1 MEVRKSTHVQYDL
14 QYHLVWTTKY
24 RYKVLNGQI
33 AERTRELI
41 RQCCKSM
48 DITIIKGAISKDHI
62 HILIS
67 CPPSISLSK
76 IVQQI
81 KVKTSRMLLQEYKDL
96 KRRYWGQHLWAS
108 GYFCRSVGV
117 ITDKIIKEYIENQ
130 QDEYEENFK
139 IV

>member
-1 MEVRKSTHVQYDL
+1 MRRSSHVQYDL

-24 RYKVLNGQI
+24 RYKVLNGKI

-41 RQCCKSM
+41 RQSCKSM
-48 DITIIKGAISKDHI
+48 DITIIKGAISKDHV
-62 HILIS
+62 HVLIS
-67 CPPSISLSK
+67 CPPSISISK

-81 KVKTSRMLLQEYKDL
+81 KGKSSRVLLQEYKDL
-96 KRRYWGQHLWAS
+96 KRRYCGQHLWAS

-130 QDEYEENFK
+130 QDEFEENFK

>member
-1 MEVRKSTHVQYDL
+1 MRKSSHVQYDL

-24 RYKVLNGQI
+24 RYKVLNGRI

-41 RQCCKSM
+41 RQSCKSM
-48 DITIIKGAISKDHI
+48 DITIIKGAISIDHV

-67 CPPSISLSK
+67 CPPSLSISK

-81 KVKTSRMLLQEYKDL
+81 KGKSSRMLLQEYKDL

-130 QDEYEENFK
+130 QDEFEENFK

>member
-1 MEVRKSTHVQYDL
+1 MRKSSHVQYDL

-24 RYKVLNGQI
+24 RYKVLNGKI

-41 RQCCKSM
+41 RQCCKLM

-67 CPPSISLSK
+67 CSPSISLSK

-81 KVKTSRMLLQEYKDL
+81 KGKTSRMLLQEYKDL

>member
-1 MEVRKSTHVQYDL
+1 MRRSSHVQYDL

-24 RYKVLNGQI
+24 RYKVLNGKI

-41 RQCCKSM
+41 RQSCKSM
-48 DITIIKGAISKDHI
+48 DITIIKGAISKDHV

-67 CPPSISLSK
+67 CPPSISISK

-81 KVKTSRMLLQEYKDL
+81 KGKSSRVLLQEYKDL
-96 KRRYWGQHLWAS
+96 KRRYCGQHLWAS
-108 GYFCRSVGV
+108 GYFCRSVGE

-130 QDEYEENFK
+130 QDEFEENFK

>member
-1 MEVRKSTHVQYDL
+1 MRRSSHVQYDL

-24 RYKVLNGQI
+24 RYKVLNGKI

-41 RQCCKSM
+41 RQSCKSM
-48 DITIIKGAISKDHI
+48 DITITKGAISKDHV

-67 CPPSISLSK
+67 CPPSISISK

-81 KVKTSRMLLQEYKDL
+81 KGKSSRVLLQEYKDL

-130 QDEYEENFK
+130 QDEFEENFK

>member
-1 MEVRKSTHVQYDL
+1 MRRASHVQYDL

-24 RYKVLNGQI
+24 RYKVLNGKI

-41 RQCCKSM
+41 RQSCKSM
-48 DITIIKGAISKDHI
+48 DITIIKGAISKDHV
-62 HILIS
+62 HVLIS
-67 CPPSISLSK
+67 CPPSISISK

-81 KVKTSRMLLQEYKDL
+81 KGKSSRVLLQEYKDL
-96 KRRYWGQHLWAS
+96 KRRYCGQHLWAS
-108 GYFCRSVGV
+108 GYFCRSVGE

-130 QDEYEENFK
+130 QDEFEENFK

>member
-1 MEVRKSTHVQYDL
+1 MRKSSHVQYDL

-24 RYKVLNGQI
+24 RYKVLNGKI

-81 KVKTSRMLLQEYKDL
+81 KGKTSKMLLQEYKDL

>member
-1 MEVRKSTHVQYDL
+1 MRKSTHVQYDL

-24 RYKVLNGQI
+24 RYKVLNGKI

-48 DITIIKGAISKDHI
+48 DITIIKGAISKDQI

-67 CPPSISLSK
+67 CSPSISLSK

-81 KVKTSRMLLQEYKDL
+81 KGKTSRMLLQEYKDL

>member
-1 MEVRKSTHVQYDL
+1 MRRSSHVQYDL
-14 QYHLVWTTKY
+14 QYHLVWTAKY
-24 RYKVLNGQI
+24 RYKVLNGKI

-41 RQCCKSM
+41 RQSCKSM
-48 DITIIKGAISKDHI
+48 DITIIKGAISKDHV
-62 HILIS
+62 HVLIS
-67 CPPSISLSK
+67 CPPSISISK

-81 KVKTSRMLLQEYKDL
+81 KGKSSRVLLQEYKDL

-130 QDEYEENFK
+130 QDEFEENFK

>member
-1 MEVRKSTHVQYDL
+1 MRKSTHVQYDL

-24 RYKVLNGQI
+24 RYKVLNGRI

-41 RQCCKSM
+41 RQSCKSM
-48 DITIIKGAISKDHI
+48 DITIIKGAISKDHV

-67 CPPSISLSK
+67 CPPSLSISK
-76 IVQQI
+76 KVQQI
-81 KVKTSRMLLQEYKDL
+81 KGKSSRVLLQEYKDL

-130 QDEYEENFK
+130 QDEFEENFK

>member
-1 MEVRKSTHVQYDL
+1 MRRSSHVQYDL

-24 RYKVLNGQI
+24 RYKVLNGKI

-41 RQCCKSM
+41 RQSCKSM
-48 DITIIKGAISKDHI
+48 DITIIKGAISKDHV

-67 CPPSISLSK
+67 CPPSISISK

-81 KVKTSRMLLQEYKDL
+81 KGKSSRVLLQEYKDL

-130 QDEYEENFK
+130 QDEFEENFK

>member
-1 MEVRKSTHVQYDL
+1 MRRSSHVQYYL

-24 RYKVLNGQI
+24 RYKVLNGKI

-41 RQCCKSM
+41 RQSCKSM
-48 DITIIKGAISKDHI
+48 DITIIKGAISKDHV

-67 CPPSISLSK
+67 CPPSISISK

-81 KVKTSRMLLQEYKDL
+81 KGKSSRVLLQEYKDL

-130 QDEYEENFK
+130 QDEFEENFK

>member
-1 MEVRKSTHVQYDL
+1 MRRSSHVQYDL

-24 RYKVLNGQI
+24 RYKVLNGKI

-41 RQCCKSM
+41 RQSCKSM
-48 DITIIKGAISKDHI
+48 DITIIKGAISKDHV
-62 HILIS
+62 HVLIS
-67 CPPSISLSK
+67 CPPSISISK

-81 KVKTSRMLLQEYKDL
+81 KGKSSRVLLQEYKDL

-108 GYFCRSVGV
+108 GYFCRSVGE

-130 QDEYEENFK
+130 QDEFEENFK

>member
-1 MEVRKSTHVQYDL
+1 
-14 QYHLVWTTKY
+14 
-24 RYKVLNGQI
+24 
-33 AERTRELI
+33 
-41 RQCCKSM
+41 M
-48 DITIIKGAISKDHI
+48 DITIIKGAISKDYI

-67 CPPSISLSK
+67 CSPSISLSK

-81 KVKTSRMLLQEYKDL
+81 KGETSRMLLQEYKDL

>member
-1 MEVRKSTHVQYDL
+1 MRKSTHVQYDL

-24 RYKVLNGQI
+24 RYKVLNGKI

-81 KVKTSRMLLQEYKDL
+81 KGKTSRMLLQEYKDL

>member
-1 MEVRKSTHVQYDL
+1 MRRSSHVQYDL

-24 RYKVLNGQI
+24 RYKVLNGKI

-41 RQCCKSM
+41 RQSCKSM
-48 DITIIKGAISKDHI
+48 DITIIKGAISKDHV
-62 HILIS
+62 HVLIS
-67 CPPSISLSK
+67 CPPSISISK

-81 KVKTSRMLLQEYKDL
+81 KGKSSRVLLQEYKDL
-96 KRRYWGQHLWAS
+96 KRRYCGQHLWAS

-117 ITDKIIKEYIENQ
+117 VTDKIIKEYIENQ
-130 QDEYEENFK
+130 QDEFEENFK

>member
-1 MEVRKSTHVQYDL
+1 MRKSSHVQYDL

-24 RYKVLNGQI
+24 RYKVLNGKI

-41 RQCCKSM
+41 RKSCKSM
-48 DITIIKGAISKDHI
+48 DITIIKGAISKDHV

-67 CPPSISLSK
+67 CPPSISISK

-81 KVKTSRMLLQEYKDL
+81 KGKSSRVLLQEYKDL

-117 ITDKIIKEYIENQ
+117 ITDKIIMEYIENQ
-130 QDEYEENFK
+130 QDEFEENFK

>member
-1 MEVRKSTHVQYDL
+1 MRKSSHVQYDL

-24 RYKVLNGQI
+24 RYKVLNGRI

-41 RQCCKSM
+41 RQSCKSM
-48 DITIIKGAISKDHI
+48 DITIIKGAISKDHV

-67 CPPSISLSK
+67 CPPSLSISK

-81 KVKTSRMLLQEYKDL
+81 KGKSSRMLLQEYKDL

-130 QDEYEENFK
+130 QDEFEENFK

>member
-1 MEVRKSTHVQYDL
+1 MRRSSHVQYDL

-24 RYKVLNGQI
+24 RYKVLNGKI

-41 RQCCKSM
+41 RQSCKTM
-48 DITIIKGAISKDHI
+48 DITIIKGAISKDHV

-67 CPPSISLSK
+67 CPPSLSISK
-76 IVQQI
+76 IMQQI
-81 KVKTSRMLLQEYKDL
+81 KGKSSRALLQEYKDL

-130 QDEYEENFK
+130 QDEFEENFK

>member
-1 MEVRKSTHVQYDL
+1 MRRSSHVQYDL

-24 RYKVLNGQI
+24 RYKVLNGKI

-41 RQCCKSM
+41 RQSCKSI
-48 DITIIKGAISKDHI
+48 DITIIKGAISKDYVHV
-62 HILIS
+62 LIS
-67 CPPSISLSK
+67 CPPSISISK

-81 KVKTSRMLLQEYKDL
+81 KGKISRVLLQEYKDL
-96 KRRYWGQHLWAS
+96 KRRYWGQHLWAN

-117 ITDKIIKEYIENQ
+117 ITDKIIKEYIKNQ
-130 QDEYEENFK
+130 QDEFEESFK

>member
-1 MEVRKSTHVQYDL
+1 MRKSSHVQYDL

-24 RYKVLNGQI
+24 RYKVLNGRI

-41 RQCCKSM
+41 RQSCKSM
-48 DITIIKGAISKDHI
+48 DITIIKGAISKDHV

-67 CPPSISLSK
+67 CPPSLSISK

-81 KVKTSRMLLQEYKDL
+81 KGKSSRVLLQEYKDL

-130 QDEYEENFK
+130 QDEFEENFK